1 MKMVLNFKENC
12 LGNSVFSLDL
22 LKLTSLYEIQMNL
35 DNNSLDKDASDYLQ
49 NLFTIQKDK
58 LRFNISMEKN
68 ESTITKLT
76 N

>member
-68 ESTITKLT
+68 ESNTY
-76 N
+76 

>member
-1 MKMVLNFKENC
+1 MVLNFKENC

-68 ESTITKLT
+68 ESNTFKLT

>member
-68 ESTITKLT
+68 ESNTFKLT